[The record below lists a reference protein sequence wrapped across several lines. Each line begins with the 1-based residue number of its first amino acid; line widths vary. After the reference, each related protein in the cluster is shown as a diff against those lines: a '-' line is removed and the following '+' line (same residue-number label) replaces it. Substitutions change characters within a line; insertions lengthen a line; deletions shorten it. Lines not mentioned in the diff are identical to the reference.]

1 MKTKKTAPAVKPV
14 EQLTIADLREAAARH
29 ATVIDSA
36 KEQMDIIQTELRRRF
51 EASFKDA
58 LAQQEKQHGQHTF
71 EVDGIKLT
79 AEITARREWD
89 SDKLKAI
96 ARTMPYD
103 RVERLFAIKFSVPEK
118 VFAGVRDEKL
128 LDQLIDARTVK
139 YTDTKIT
146 FSS

>member
-36 KEQMDIIQTELRRRF
+36 KEQMDIIQAELRRRF

-89 SDKLKAI
+89 SEKLEKV
-96 ARTMPYD
+96 ARTLPYD
-103 RVERLFAIKFSVPEK
+103 VVQRTFTIKFSVPEK
-118 VFAGVRDEKL
+118 VFNGIRDEKL

-139 YTDTKIT
+139 YSEPKIS
-146 FSS
+146 FVS

>member
-36 KEQMDIIQTELRRRF
+36 KEQMDIIQSELRRRF

-89 SDKLKAI
+89 SEMLEKI
-96 ARTMPYD
+96 ARTLPYD
-103 RVERLFAIKFSVPEK
+103 VVQRTFTIKFSVPEK
-118 VFAGVRDEKL
+118 VFAGIRDEKL

-139 YTDTKIT
+139 YSEPKIS
-146 FSS
+146 FYS